1 MTKKACLHVDGGDG
15 SNVVFSKTS
24 DDTNGNGG
32 GGGGVIQVDASQA
45 LLYNLSLKTG
55 RTYGCGFSTPSAP
68 GCLVF
73 IKGMFWYVWSLT
85 GTAEHPESGGAI

>member
-15 SNVVFSKTS
+15 SNKMLSEIISSFK
-24 DDTNGNGG
+24 GNGG
-32 GGGGVIQVDASQA
+32 GGGGIIQVDASQA
-45 LLYNLSLKTG
+45 QLYNLSLKAG